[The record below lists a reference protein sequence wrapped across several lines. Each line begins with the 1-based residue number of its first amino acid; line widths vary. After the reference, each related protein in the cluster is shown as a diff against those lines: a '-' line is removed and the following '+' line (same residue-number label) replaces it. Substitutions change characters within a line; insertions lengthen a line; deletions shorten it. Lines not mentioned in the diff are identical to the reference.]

1 MQLIY
6 NKIFLKHKTSNHPEC
21 PERLSYFDKNIKET
35 KLENGEKY
43 LGLIYDKKYTKS
55 IKLKRGKRTKVF

>member
-6 NKIFLKHKTSNHPEC
+6 NKIFLKHKTSKHPEC
-21 PERLSYFDKNIKET
+21 PERLTYFDKNIKET

-43 LGLIYDKKYTKS
+43 LDLIYDKEYISLIKKYS
-55 IKLKRGKRTKVF
+55 E